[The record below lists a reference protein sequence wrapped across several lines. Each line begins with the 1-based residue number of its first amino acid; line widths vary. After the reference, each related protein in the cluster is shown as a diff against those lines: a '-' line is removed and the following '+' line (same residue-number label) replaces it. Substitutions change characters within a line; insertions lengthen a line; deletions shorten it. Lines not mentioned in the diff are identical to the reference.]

1 MASEEDPDNCLELP
15 IVTDGCAQ
23 SYTALLAEESA
34 LTGAECSESIASAKV
49 AAGKKR
55 EETLNMKLD
64 LAAAVQLWTSFCQE
78 FATFGKSR
86 KRIFAV

>member
-1 MASEEDPDNCLELP
+1 MLGSSDTTHPSGSIPPINLAQEVQRSEAFSRGEKDRELE
-15 IVTDGCAQ
+15 
-23 SYTALLAEESA
+23 
-34 LTGAECSESIASAKV
+34 IAGAKV

-64 LAAAVQLWTSFCQE
+64 LAAAVQLWISFCQE